1 MVSHDNESA
10 VAEAE
15 RSYPGKFASEQRVFG
30 HIHRGD
36 RIFIASGC
44 GEPQYLVRALI
55 GYVESHPKGFFDAEV
70 IHLWTLG
77 LAPYT
82 DQKFKSNF
90 RHNSFFIG
98 NSTREA
104 VNSGAADYTPISLSQ
119 VPDLFRRKAIPIDVA
134 LIQVSPPDMHGFM
147 SLGVS
152 VDMVKAAVEQAA
164 LVIAQANSHMPRVH
178 GDSFIH
184 IEDVDYVMAHDEP
197 ILEYR
202 QDADGGVD
210 QVTQQIG
217 QYVSHLIQDGDT
229 IQVGYGTIPNA
240 ILANLADKR
249 HLGVHTEL
257 LSDGIVELMKAGA
270 IDNTR
275 KSIDPGKT
283 VATFCMGRRETYD
296 YLHDNPGIEFRTV
309 DYTNNPLVIAQH
321 ENMTA
326 INTTLEIDLTGQAT
340 AESIGNMFYSGIGGH
355 YDFMRGAVL
364 ARNGKTILA
373 FSSTAQNGEVSRI
386 VPSISK
392 GAGVTLN
399 RGDVYYVV
407 TEYGTAY
414 LHGKSIRER
423 AMELISIAH
432 PKFRPSLIRE
442 AKALNLIYKDQA
454 FVPGKRGEYPESLET
469 HRTTRDGLE
478 VLLRPVKISDEPL
491 LKHLFYSLSDDS
503 LYRRFI
509 STRKDMPHERLQEFV
524 VLDYAREM
532 AILAVLRQ
540 RDKEEVI
547 GLGQYAID
555 EPSHAAE
562 VAVVVKDEYQHR
574 EVGTELLSYLTYLAK
589 KQGLLGFTAEVL
601 ADNKPMLRLF
611 EKMGFDIET
620 KSSEGVYELKMA
632 FAEVPRR
639 EKQRP

>member
-1 MVSHDNESA
+1 
-10 VAEAE
+10 
-15 RSYPGKFASEQRVFG
+15 
-30 HIHRGD
+30 
-36 RIFIASGC
+36 
-44 GEPQYLVRALI
+44 
-55 GYVESHPKGFFDAEV
+55 
-70 IHLWTLG
+70 
-77 LAPYT
+77 
-82 DQKFKSNF
+82 
-90 RHNSFFIG
+90 
-98 NSTREA
+98 
-104 VNSGAADYTPISLSQ
+104 
-119 VPDLFRRKAIPIDVA
+119 
-134 LIQVSPPDMHGFM
+134 
-147 SLGVS
+147 
-152 VDMVKAAVEQAA
+152 
-164 LVIAQANSHMPRVH
+164 
-178 GDSFIH
+178 
-184 IEDVDYVMAHDEP
+184 
-197 ILEYR
+197 
-202 QDADGGVD
+202 
-210 QVTQQIG
+210 
-217 QYVSHLIQDGDT
+217 
-229 IQVGYGTIPNA
+229 
-240 ILANLADKR
+240 
-249 HLGVHTEL
+249 
-257 LSDGIVELMKAGA
+257 VELMKAGA

-275 KSIDPGKT
+275 KSIDHGKT
-283 VATFCMGRRETYD
+283 VATFCMGRRETYE
-296 YLHDNPGIEFRTV
+296 YLDDNPGVEFRTV
-309 DYTNNPLVIAQH
+309 DYTNNPLIIAQH
-321 ENMTA
+321 DNMTA

-491 LKHLFYSLSDDS
+491 LKHFFYSLSDDS